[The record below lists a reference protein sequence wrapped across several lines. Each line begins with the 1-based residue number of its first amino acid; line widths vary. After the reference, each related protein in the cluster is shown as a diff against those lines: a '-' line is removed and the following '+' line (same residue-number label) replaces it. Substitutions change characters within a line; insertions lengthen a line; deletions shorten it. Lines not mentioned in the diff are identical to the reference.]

1 MITTVLLIIISYF
14 LGFLALLLPAWTV
27 WPADIIAGIKYV
39 FNTLATLNFIFP
51 IDTFL
56 HCLNFLADYAAL
68 FFSAKLIINIIN
80 WFRGAG
86 EIKI

>member
-1 MITTVLLIIISYF
+1 MITTVFLIIIGYF
-14 LGFLALLLPAWTV
+14 LGFLALSLPTWTL
-27 WPADIIAGIKYV
+27 WPADILNGIKYF
-39 FNTLATLNFIFP
+39 FNNLAAFNFIFP
-51 IDTFL
+51 IDTCL
-56 HCLNFLADYAAL
+56 HCLNFLATFAAL